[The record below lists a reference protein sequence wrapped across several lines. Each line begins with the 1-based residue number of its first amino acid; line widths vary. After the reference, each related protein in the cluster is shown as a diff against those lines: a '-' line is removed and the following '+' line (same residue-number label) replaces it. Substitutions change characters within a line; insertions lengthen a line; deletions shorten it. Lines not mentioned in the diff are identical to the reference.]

1 MQLEARV
8 RMRTTGSVGK
18 GSVSTIPLV
27 LACALDF
34 LAGFLAFVVYDRASP
49 AYFAAGV
56 FVTLGLLAIG
66 LLMSRVSLY
75 VLAATFLV
83 GAVSQ
88 LPQPDGGGLLIL
100 VTELS
105 AAVLVASYLRGS
117 RKTGKRSS
125 DRSDA

>member
-1 MQLEARV
+1 
-8 RMRTTGSVGK
+8 MRTTGSAGK

-49 AYFAAGV
+49 AYFAAEV

-83 GAVSQ
+83 GALSQ

-100 VTELS
+100 LTELS

-117 RKTGKRSS
+117 RKTGKRSP